1 MAMKQH
7 FRLNG
12 RVLDVKRLQV
22 LLAIVEEGSVTGAA
36 SALGYTPS
44 AVSQQ
49 LLRLER
55 EAGQPLLDRHARGM
69 TPTDA
74 GLVLATHARKVL
86 RQLSAAE
93 ADLQDI
99 AGVRR
104 GSVTL
109 GTFPTVGSSFL
120 PLAVRRYR
128 ELYPNIT
135 LTISSGR
142 EDHLVR
148 MLEEGKVAMS
158 LLWDYAWD
166 RVVNSELILD
176 ELFTDPTVLLVG
188 STHRLARRKTVDI
201 ADLAHEPWII
211 RAGGHPV
218 VEVLE
223 RSAVAAGFSPTIAFQ
238 ANDYQEAQAMVSVGL
253 GIALAPRTATVN
265 QHPDVR
271 VVSLGASAPSR
282 RVLVAHRAGRVRS
295 AAELAL
301 HDVLLETASVYATS

>member
-1 MAMKQH
+1 
-7 FRLNG
+7 
-12 RVLDVKRLQV
+12 VLDIKRLQI
-22 LLAIVEEGSVTGAA
+22 LLAIVEEGSVTSAA
-36 SALGYTPS
+36 AALGYTPS
-44 AVSQQ
+44 AISQQ

-74 GLVLATHARKVL
+74 GLMLATHARKVL
-86 RQLSAAE
+86 RQLAAAE
-93 ADLQDI
+93 SDLADI

-128 ELYPNIT
+128 ELFPNIT

-158 LLWDYAWD
+158 FLWDYEWQ
-166 RVVNSELILD
+166 RVDNEDLVLT

-188 STHRLARRKTVDI
+188 STHRLARRRTVRM
-201 ADLAHEPWII
+201 ADLAAEPWII

-218 VEVLE
+218 VEVLQ
-223 RSAVAAGFSPTIAFQ
+223 RSAVAAGFTPTIAFQ

-253 GIALAPRTATVN
+253 GFWSHTDPAASGAPPSSLSTTSLWRPRPRT
-265 QHPDVR
+265 PES
-271 VVSLGASAPSR
+271 VVETTRRGPTCRLPAGLADR
-282 RVLVAHRAGRVRS
+282 RVLQDSPEIVVP
-295 AAELAL
+295 
-301 HDVLLETASVYATS
+301 D

>member
-1 MAMKQH
+1 M
-7 FRLNG
+7 
-12 RVLDVKRLQV
+12 LDIRRLQV

-36 SALGYTPS
+36 TALGYTPS
-44 AVSQQ
+44 AISQQ

-74 GLVLATHARKVL
+74 GLVLATHARKIL
-86 RQLSAAE
+86 RQLAAAE
-93 ADLQDI
+93 ADLAEV

-128 ELYPNIT
+128 ELYPNIS

-142 EDHLVR
+142 EDNLVR
-148 MLEEGKVAMS
+148 MLEDGTVAMS
-158 LLWDYAWD
+158 LLWDYEWQRID
-166 RVVNSELILD
+166 NDELVLT

-188 STHRLARRKTVDI
+188 SHHRLARRRTVRMG
-201 ADLAHEPWII
+201 DLASEPWII

-218 VEVLE
+218 VEVLD
-223 RSAVAAGFSPTIAFQ
+223 RSAVAAGFTPAIAFQ

-271 VVSLGASAPSR
+271 VVSLGDTAPSR
-282 RVLVAHRAGRVRS
+282 RVLVAHRQGRVRA

-301 HDVLLETASVYATS
+301 HDVLVETASSYA

>member
-1 MAMKQH
+1 M
-7 FRLNG
+7 
-12 RVLDVKRLQV
+12 LDIRRLQV

-36 SALGYTPS
+36 TALGYTPS
-44 AVSQQ
+44 AISQQ

-74 GLVLATHARKVL
+74 GLVLATHARKIL
-86 RQLSAAE
+86 RQLAAAE
-93 ADLQDI
+93 ADLAEV

-128 ELYPNIT
+128 ELYPNIS

-142 EDHLVR
+142 EDGLVR
-148 MLEEGKVAMS
+148 MLEDGTVAMS
-158 LLWDYAWD
+158 LLWDYEWQRID
-166 RVVNSELILD
+166 NDELVLT

-188 STHRLARRKTVDI
+188 ANHRLARRRTVRMG
-201 ADLAHEPWII
+201 DLASEPWII

-218 VEVLE
+218 VEVLD
-223 RSAVAAGFSPTIAFQ
+223 RSAVAAGFTPAIAFQ

-271 VVSLGASAPSR
+271 VVSLGDTAPSR
-282 RVLVAHRAGRVRS
+282 RVLVAHRQGRVRG

-301 HDVLLETASVYATS
+301 HDVLVETASSYA

>member
-1 MAMKQH
+1 M
-7 FRLNG
+7 
-12 RVLDVKRLQV
+12 LDIRRLQV

-36 SALGYTPS
+36 TSLGYTPS
-44 AVSQQ
+44 AISQQ

-55 EAGQPLLDRHARGM
+55 EVGQPLLDRHARGM

-74 GLVLATHARKVL
+74 GVVLATHARKIL
-86 RQLSAAE
+86 RQLAAAE
-93 ADLQDI
+93 ADLAEV

-128 ELYPNIT
+128 ELYPNIS

-142 EDHLVR
+142 EDNLVR
-148 MLEEGKVAMS
+148 MLEDGTVAMS
-158 LLWDYAWD
+158 LLWDYAWQRID
-166 RVVNSELILD
+166 NDELVLT

-188 STHRLARRKTVDI
+188 AHHRLARRRTVRMS
-201 ADLAHEPWII
+201 DLAAEPWII

-218 VEVLE
+218 VEVLD
-223 RSAVAAGFSPTIAFQ
+223 RSAVAAGFTPSIAFQ

-271 VVSLGASAPSR
+271 VVSPGDTAPSR
-282 RVLVAHRAGRVRS
+282 RVLVAHRRGRVRG

-301 HDVLLETASVYATS
+301 HDVLVETASSYS

>member
-1 MAMKQH
+1 M
-7 FRLNG
+7 
-12 RVLDVKRLQV
+12 LDVKRLQI
-22 LLAIVEEGSVTGAA
+22 LLAIVEEGSVTSAA
-36 SALGYTPS
+36 AALGYTPS
-44 AVSQQ
+44 AISQQ

-69 TPTDA
+69 TATDA

-86 RQLSAAE
+86 RQLAA
-93 ADLQDI
+93 ADI

-109 GTFPTVGSSFL
+109 GTCPTVGSSFL
-120 PLAVRRYR
+120 PLVVRRYR
-128 ELYPNIT
+128 ELFPNIT

-158 LLWDYAWD
+158 FLWDYAWQ
-166 RVVNSELILD
+166 RIENNEFVLT

-188 STHRLARRKTVDI
+188 STHRLARRRSVRMV
-201 ADLAHEPWII
+201 DLAAEPWII

-218 VEVLE
+218 VEVLQ
-223 RSAVAAGFSPTIAFQ
+223 RSAVAAGFTPTIAFQ

-271 VVSLGASAPSR
+271 VLSLGDTAPPR

-301 HDVLLETASVYATS
+301 HDVLVETASTYA

>member
-1 MAMKQH
+1 M
-7 FRLNG
+7 
-12 RVLDVKRLQV
+12 LDVKRLQV

-36 SALGYTPS
+36 TALGYTPS

-69 TPTDA
+69 RPTEA
-74 GLVLATHARKVL
+74 GLVLATHARKVI

-135 LTISSGR
+135 LT
-142 EDHLVR
+142 
-148 MLEEGKVAMS
+148 
-158 LLWDYAWD
+158 
-166 RVVNSELILD
+166 
-176 ELFTDPTVLLVG
+176 
-188 STHRLARRKTVDI
+188 
-201 ADLAHEPWII
+201 
-211 RAGGHPV
+211 
-218 VEVLE
+218 
-223 RSAVAAGFSPTIAFQ
+223 
-238 ANDYQEAQAMVSVGL
+238 
-253 GIALAPRTATVN
+253 
-265 QHPDVR
+265 
-271 VVSLGASAPSR
+271 
-282 RVLVAHRAGRVRS
+282 
-295 AAELAL
+295 
-301 HDVLLETASVYATS
+301 

>member
-1 MAMKQH
+1 M
-7 FRLNG
+7 
-12 RVLDVKRLQV
+12 LDIRRLQV

-36 SALGYTPS
+36 TALGYTPS
-44 AVSQQ
+44 AISQQ

-74 GLVLATHARKVL
+74 GVVLATHARKIL
-86 RQLSAAE
+86 RQLAAAE
-93 ADLQDI
+93 ADLAEV

-128 ELYPNIT
+128 ELYPNIS

-142 EDHLVR
+142 EDNLVR
-148 MLEEGKVAMS
+148 MLEDGTVAMS
-158 LLWDYAWD
+158 LLWDYEWQRID
-166 RVVNSELILD
+166 NDELVLT

-188 STHRLARRKTVDI
+188 ANHRLARRRTVKMG
-201 ADLAHEPWII
+201 DLAAEPWII

-218 VEVLE
+218 VEVLD
-223 RSAVAAGFSPTIAFQ
+223 RSAVAAGFTPTIAFQ

-271 VVSLGASAPSR
+271 VVSLGDTAPSR
-282 RVLVAHRAGRVRS
+282 RVLVAHRQGRVRG

-301 HDVLLETASVYATS
+301 HDVLVETASSYA

>member
-1 MAMKQH
+1 MH
-7 FRLNG
+7 TR
-12 RVLDVKRLQV
+12 RVLDVKRLQI
-22 LLAIVEEGSVTGAA
+22 LLAIVEEGSVTSAA
-36 SALGYTPS
+36 TALGYTPS

-49 LLRLER
+49 ILRLER
-55 EAGQPLLDRHARGM
+55 ETGQPLLDRYARGM

-74 GLVLATHARKVL
+74 GLVLAAHARKVL
-86 RQLSAAE
+86 RQLAAAE
-93 ADLQDI
+93 SDLADV

-128 ELYPNIT
+128 ELYPNIA
-135 LTISSGR
+135 LTIQSGR

-158 LLWDYAWD
+158 FLWDYAWQ
-166 RVVNSELILD
+166 RVDNDELVLT

-188 STHRLARRKTVDI
+188 STHRLARRRTGDM
-201 ADLAHEPWII
+201 ADLAAEPWII

-218 VEVLE
+218 VEVLQ
-223 RSAVAAGFSPTIAFQ
+223 RSAVAAGFTPTIAFQ

-253 GIALAPRTATVN
+253 GIALAPRTAVVN
-265 QHPDVR
+265 KHPGVSI
-271 VVSLGASAPSR
+271 VSLGATAPSR
-282 RVLVAHRAGRVRS
+282 RVLLAHRHDRVRA
-295 AAELAL
+295 AAEIAFQATLL
-301 HDVLLETASVYATS
+301 DVAKDNSSD

>member
-1 MAMKQH
+1 M
-7 FRLNG
+7 
-12 RVLDVKRLQV
+12 LDIRRLQV
-22 LLAIVEEGSVTGAA
+22 LLAVVEEGSVTGAA
-36 SALGYTPS
+36 ASLGYTPS
-44 AVSQQ
+44 AISQQ

-74 GLVLATHARKVL
+74 GLVLATHARKIL
-86 RQLSAAE
+86 RQLAAAE
-93 ADLQDI
+93 ADLAEV

-128 ELYPNIT
+128 ELYPNIS

-142 EDHLVR
+142 EDTLVR
-148 MLEEGKVAMS
+148 MLEDGTVAMS
-158 LLWDYAWD
+158 LLWDYEWQRID
-166 RVVNSELILD
+166 NDELVLT

-188 STHRLARRKTVDI
+188 SNHRLARRRNVRMS
-201 ADLAHEPWII
+201 DLASEPWII

-218 VEVLE
+218 VEVLD
-223 RSAVAAGFSPTIAFQ
+223 RSAVAAGFTPTIAFQ

-271 VVSLGASAPSR
+271 VVSLGDTAPSR
-282 RVLVAHRAGRVRS
+282 RVLVAHRQGRVRG

-301 HDVLLETASVYATS
+301 HDVLVETASTYT

>member
-1 MAMKQH
+1 M
-7 FRLNG
+7 
-12 RVLDVKRLQV
+12 LDIRRLQV
-22 LLAIVEEGSVTGAA
+22 LLAVVEEGSVTGAA
-36 SALGYTPS
+36 AALGYTPS
-44 AVSQQ
+44 AISQQ

-55 EAGQPLLDRHARGM
+55 EVGQPLLDRHARGM

-74 GLVLATHARKVL
+74 GVVLATHARKVL
-86 RQLSAAE
+86 RQLAAAE
-93 ADLQDI
+93 ADLAEV

-128 ELYPNIT
+128 ELYPNIS

-142 EDHLVR
+142 EDNLVR
-148 MLEEGKVAMS
+148 MLEDGTVAMS
-158 LLWDYAWD
+158 LLWDYEWQRID
-166 RVVNSELILD
+166 DGELVLT

-188 STHRLARRKTVDI
+188 ANHRLARRRTVKMG
-201 ADLAHEPWII
+201 DLAAEPWII

-218 VEVLE
+218 VEVLD
-223 RSAVAAGFSPTIAFQ
+223 RSAVAAGFTPTIAFQ

-271 VVSLGASAPSR
+271 VVSLGDTAPSR
-282 RVLVAHRAGRVRS
+282 RVLVAHRRGRVRG

-301 HDVLLETASVYATS
+301 HDVLVETAASYH

>member
-1 MAMKQH
+1 MAMKED
-7 FRLNG
+7 FRHNRL
-12 RVLDVKRLQV
+12 VLDVKRLQV

-36 SALGYTPS
+36 TALGYTPS

-69 TPTDA
+69 TPTEA
-74 GLVLATHARKVL
+74 GLVLARHARKVV
-86 RQLSAAE
+86 RQLAAAE
-93 ADLQDI
+93 SDLADI
-99 AGVRR
+99 AGLRR

-128 ELYPNIT
+128 ELYPAVE
-135 LTISSGR
+135 LTIHSGR

-148 MLEEGKVAMS
+148 MLEEGRVAVS
-158 LLWDYAWD
+158 LLWDYEWQ
-166 RVVNSELILD
+166 RVDNEELVLT

-188 STHRLARRKTVDI
+188 ATHRLARRRTVKM
-201 ADLAHEPWII
+201 ADLADEPWII

-223 RSAVAAGFSPTIAFQ
+223 RSAVAAGFTPKIAFH

-271 VVSLGASAPSR
+271 VVSLGDTAPSR
-282 RVLVAHRAGRVRS
+282 RVLMAHRPGRVRA

-301 HDVLLETASVYATS
+301 HDVLVETAASYS

>member
-1 MAMKQH
+1 M
-7 FRLNG
+7 
-12 RVLDVKRLQV
+12 LDIRRLQV

-36 SALGYTPS
+36 TALGYTPS
-44 AVSQQ
+44 AISQQ

-74 GLVLATHARKVL
+74 GVVLATHARKIL
-86 RQLSAAE
+86 RQLAAAE
-93 ADLQDI
+93 ADLAEV

-128 ELYPNIT
+128 ELYPNIS

-142 EDHLVR
+142 EDSLVR
-148 MLEEGKVAMS
+148 MLEDGTVAMS
-158 LLWDYAWD
+158 LLWDYAWQRID
-166 RVVNSELILD
+166 NDELVLT

-188 STHRLARRKTVDI
+188 ANHRLARRRTVRMS
-201 ADLAHEPWII
+201 DLASEPWII

-218 VEVLE
+218 VEVLD
-223 RSAVAAGFSPTIAFQ
+223 RSAVAAGFTPTIAFQ

-271 VVSLGASAPSR
+271 VVSLGDTAPSR
-282 RVLVAHRAGRVRS
+282 RVLVAHRQGRVRG

-301 HDVLLETASVYATS
+301 HDVLVETAAGYA